1 MEAGCVFAQ
10 DVDEFV
16 VDDLYDLLGGRE
28 RGRDFFAEGAG
39 ADVLDELVD
48 DGEVD
53 VGLEEGEADL
63 AEGVGDV
70 LVGDG
75 ALAAE
80 GLEGTLEFVAEVFKH
95 DCLEFISGA
104 RKENGACFRA
114 MPTSQNRDMGHQ
126 NLWWREMPVA
136 DLVLG

>member
-1 MEAGCVFAQ
+1 MEARGVFAQ
-10 DVDEFV
+10 DVDQFV
-16 VDDLYDLLGGRE
+16 VDDFYDLFGRRE
-28 RGRDFFAEGAG
+28 RCGYFFADSAG
-39 ADVLDELVD
+39 ADVLDEVVD

-80 GLEGTLEFVAEVFKH
+80 VLEGTLEFVA
-95 DCLEFISGA
+95 
-104 RKENGACFRA
+104 
-114 MPTSQNRDMGHQ
+114 
-126 NLWWREMPVA
+126 
-136 DLVLG
+136 

>member
-1 MEAGCVFAQ
+1 LEAGGVFAE

-28 RGRDFFAEGAG
+28 RCRDFFADGAG
-39 ADVLDELVD
+39 ADVLHEVGD
-48 DGEVD
+48 DVEVN

-70 LVGDG
+70 FVGDG

-95 DCLEFISGA
+95 DCG
-104 RKENGACFRA
+104 
-114 MPTSQNRDMGHQ
+114 
-126 NLWWREMPVA
+126 
-136 DLVLG
+136 

>member
-1 MEAGCVFAQ
+1 MT
-10 DVDEFV
+10 D
-16 VDDLYDLLGGRE
+16 GGWE
-28 RGRDFFAEGAG
+28 DFWKRAVSLPRTLMSSD
-39 ADVLDELVD
+39 ADVLNELGD

-95 DCLEFISGA
+95 TALSL
-104 RKENGACFRA
+104 
-114 MPTSQNRDMGHQ
+114 S
-126 NLWWREMPVA
+126 V
-136 DLVLG
+136 

>member
-1 MEAGCVFAQ
+1 MTVGGCEDFWKRAVSRPRTLMSSSWTILTICS
-10 DVDEFV
+10 E
-16 VDDLYDLLGGRE
+16 GE
-28 RGRDFFAEGAG
+28 RAVATLFAEGAG
-39 ADVLDELVD
+39 ADVLDEFVD

-80 GLEGTLEFVAEVFKH
+80 GLEGTLEFVA
-95 DCLEFISGA
+95 
-104 RKENGACFRA
+104 
-114 MPTSQNRDMGHQ
+114 
-126 NLWWREMPVA
+126 
-136 DLVLG
+136 